1 LVQDLLP
8 IVVVAVV
15 VLAGVVAVGLAF
27 AARGTYDQIG
37 RSDMAFDRDA
47 PQSTNDPEEVR
58 RELAAVNAH
67 RAARGRAPLTLEDL
81 GGGADDDLRA
91 EVRAY
96 VEARNARRIARGQA
110 PLDVD
115 AEVDARLHRP
125 DG

>member
-1 LVQDLLP
+1 
-8 IVVVAVV
+8 VVTVV
-15 VLAGVVAVGLAF
+15 LAF

-47 PQSTNDPEEVR
+47 PQSTNDPDDVQEL
-58 RELAAVNAH
+58 LAATNAR
-67 RAARGRAPLTLEDL
+67 RAAGGRPPLTLEDV
-81 GGGADDDLRA
+81 GGGPDEELRA

-110 PLDVD
+110 PLDVE
-115 AEVDARLHRP
+115 AEIEQRLSRQ